1 MRRTHRASIFLKPWG
16 CQLFAVKRLTYP
28 CCKFN
33 LSNQP
38 ILQKNMPL
46 DTMNKPVPGDHNVSE
61 GIFILDLNR
70 SYVMEVLRRV
80 VDEVSEAVD
89 THFFGRELRRALRL
103 EAELALPP
111 QERTI
116 QRDVT
121 RDAWRGDTRC
131 TRDGTWACRCTIG
144 LNRNYTDIQFLHER
158 LLHFRNLL
166 L

>member
-1 MRRTHRASIFLKPWG
+1 
-16 CQLFAVKRLTYP
+16 
-28 CCKFN
+28 
-33 LSNQP
+33 
-38 ILQKNMPL
+38 MPL

-131 TRDGTWACRCTIG
+131 TRDGT
-144 LNRNYTDIQFLHER
+144 
-158 LLHFRNLL
+158 
-166 L
+166 